1 MRPTR
6 GISLVALACTVGAL
20 LSADA
25 RASGFLFY
33 EVGTPEVGLASAGV
47 TARASSPSTLLGN
60 PAGMTQLDG
69 SQVQVASV
77 LAYGHLQFSPDAQT
91 DPILGTNDG
100 GNVVGLLPSGG
111 AFATF
116 APWRDVRLGIGLFT
130 NFGAPQSWD
139 PAWVGRYYTTKSTLI
154 GISLMPAV
162 AWHVT
167 DGLSVGATINTM
179 YGHLNQVVAV
189 LNVEP
194 QTPEGSLQVSS
205 STLGIG
211 GNLGVLYALSPATR
225 FGVTYTSPVK
235 LNFSS
240 KPGFNGLG
248 PGLSAVLA
256 ATGLDAATL
265 DLGMKV
271 PQTVTLGFF
280 HALGDR
286 WAIMGD
292 AGWQN
297 WAAFGAVE
305 VGITTAVPRG
315 ITTAIAF
322 TDTWHVGLGA
332 QVQLSPAWL
341 LNFGAAY
348 DSSMTDNENRS
359 LSLSLASQVRLG
371 VGAQVA
377 IDPHWALGFASE
389 LLWGGSPTVDV
400 DRGPLAGHVSGSYA
414 STWIL
419 FLSFGFTW
427 KA

>member
-1 MRPTR
+1 MVMWRRSP
-6 GISLVALACTVGAL
+6 VALACVVCAL
-20 LSADA
+20 LSADV
-25 RASGFLFY
+25 RAAGFLFY

-60 PAGMTQLDG
+60 PAGLTRLDG
-69 SQVQVASV
+69 TQVQVASV
-77 LAYGHLQFSPDAQT
+77 LAYGHLQFSPDSQT
-91 DPILGTNDG
+91 DAHLGTNNG

-111 AFATF
+111 AFASF
-116 APWRDVRLGIGLFT
+116 APWHDVWLGVGLFT
-130 NFGAPQSWD
+130 NFGAPQSWE
-139 PAWVGRYYTTKSTLI
+139 PAWLGRYYTTKSTLI

-162 AWHVT
+162 AWRINDT
-167 DGLSVGATINTM
+167 FSVGATINTM
-179 YGHLNQVVAV
+179 YGYLKQVVAV
-189 LNVEP
+189 QNIEP
-194 QTPEGSLQVSS
+194 QTPDGTLTVSS
-205 STLGIG
+205 GTLGIG
-211 GNLGVLYALSPATR
+211 GNAGVLYTLSPATR
-225 FGVTYTSPVK
+225 FGATYTLPVK

-240 KPGFNGLG
+240 KPGFSGVG

-256 ATGLDAATL
+256 ATGLDTATL

-271 PQTVTLGFF
+271 PQTFTFGFF

-305 VGITTAVPRG
+305 VGITTSVPRG

-322 TDTWHVGLGA
+322 RDTWHVGLGA
-332 QVQLSPAWL
+332 QVQLAPTWL

-348 DSSMTDNENRS
+348 DSSMTDDASRS
-359 LSLSLASQVRLG
+359 LSLSLASQWRWG
-371 VGAQVA
+371 IGAQVA
-377 IDPHWALGFASE
+377 VDPHWSLGFASE
-389 LLWGGSPTVDV
+389 LLWGGSPVVDV

-414 STWIL
+414 NTWIL
-419 FLSFGFTW
+419 FLSFGFSW